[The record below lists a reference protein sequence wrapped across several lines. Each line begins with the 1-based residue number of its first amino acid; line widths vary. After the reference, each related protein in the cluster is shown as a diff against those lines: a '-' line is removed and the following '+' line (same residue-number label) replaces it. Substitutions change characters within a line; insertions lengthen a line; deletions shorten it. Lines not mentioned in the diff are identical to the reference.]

1 LGAVG
6 PYDNNYGQIGEKFRV
21 SEGFIGDLMDY
32 L

>member
-6 PYDNNYGQIGEKFRV
+6 PYDTNYGQIRKKFRV
-21 SEGFIGDLMDY
+21 FEGFIGDLMDY